1 MSETKKFLTI
11 IGDDKELLAMF
22 SGIILSGISLIS
34 CAVTA
39 CVWYL

>member
-22 SGIILSGISLIS
+22 SGISLIS